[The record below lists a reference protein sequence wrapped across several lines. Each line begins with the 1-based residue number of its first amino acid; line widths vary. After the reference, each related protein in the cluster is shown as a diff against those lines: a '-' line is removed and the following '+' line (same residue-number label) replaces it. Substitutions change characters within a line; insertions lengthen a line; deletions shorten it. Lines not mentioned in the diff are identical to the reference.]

1 MITDNPSTNN
11 SPTALA
17 PTRSRNRMRSNSTK
31 WTPEEDELLAQ
42 LVHQSESWSVITSH
56 FPGRT
61 SKQVLAHWKKVADP
75 EIVRGSWTCQE
86 DQTIVNWVA
95 QNGATKWSSLAE
107 QLPGRI
113 AKQCRER
120 WCNHLDP
127 NIKKSPFTPEEDQII
142 YTAISHFGTKW
153 ADIARLLPG
162 RTDNAV
168 KNRWNSTLKR
178 KDVDELHIDPNIVM
192 EMIKQN
198 PEFIQNNDVH
208 QTELD
213 HSNIL
218 EQLSEMTNSSLQ
230 MNAAPAQMPNAQAP
244 PPPQNQAP
252 EIDPRSSFVEQ
263 QNVNN
268 QNIVDANNPQTEQ
281 KIVIE
286 PKNVTENNE
295 QEAVSGNPPADQ

>member
-230 MNAAPAQMPNAQAP
+230 MNAAQAQMPNAQAP